1 MRGISRAAAVVLPC
15 MRRLAVIGVILFFA
29 AAAQVSAQLV
39 PITRCNAAI
48 PCNIP
53 YGLRPAD
60 AAGWTP
66 GNNLGQGHTGMS
78 MSTDFSNGIVPQ
90 IDRHPVSED
99 PVEAAARMYVRKYP
113 SAPGSTAKA
122 PAVKSAAA
130 PNAPSPAAKP
140 ATPSEEKPASPAA
153 PAPTPAPQP

>member
-1 MRGISRAAAVVLPC
+1 MTRRALAAASVLAA
-15 MRRLAVIGVILFFA
+15 LALSAPPSID
-29 AAAQVSAQLV
+29 AQIV

-66 GNNLGQGHTGMS
+66 GSNVGQGNTGIS
-78 MSTDFSNGIVPQ
+78 VSTNFTDGLLPKV
-90 IDRHPVSED
+90 DRPPTSED

-113 SAPGSTAKA
+113 APSTTRQPTPK
-122 PAVKSAAA
+122 PTPTAA
-130 PNAPSPAAKP
+130 PKKTDS
-140 ATPSEEKPASPAA
+140 
-153 PAPTPAPQP
+153 

>member
-1 MRGISRAAAVVLPC
+1 MRLRA
-15 MRRLAVIGVILFFA
+15 IA
-29 AAAQVSAQLV
+29 AAALLVSVAAAAPAPVSAQIV

-66 GNNLGQGHTGMS
+66 GSNVGQGNTGIS
-78 MSTDFSNGIVPQ
+78 LSTNFADGLMPK
-90 IDRHPVSED
+90 IDRPPTSED

-113 SAPGSTAKA
+113 A
-122 PAVKSAAA
+122 PATNAKKSPESKAA
-130 PNAPSPAAKP
+130 SPAAKP
-140 ATPSEEKPASPAA
+140 A
-153 PAPTPAPQP
+153 PAPTPGP

>member
-1 MRGISRAAAVVLPC
+1 
-15 MRRLAVIGVILFFA
+15 MRRSTLA
-29 AAAQVSAQLV
+29 AAALFLTAATAASSRAQIV

-66 GNNLGQGHTGMS
+66 GSNVGQGHTGMS
-78 MSTDFSNGIVPQ
+78 LSTNFTDGLVPKV
-90 IDRHPVSED
+90 DRPPVSED

-113 SAPGSTAKA
+113 A
-122 PAVKSAAA
+122 PATTKLAR
-130 PNAPSPAAKP
+130 
-140 ATPSEEKPASPAA
+140 
-153 PAPTPAPQP
+153 PAPTPTPAPRP

>member
-1 MRGISRAAAVVLPC
+1 MKPGALTAAAL
-15 MRRLAVIGVILFFA
+15 RLAVA
-29 AAAQVSAQLV
+29 AAALGSLPVFAQIV

-66 GNNLGQGHTGMS
+66 GSNVGQGNTGIS
-78 MSTDFSNGIVPQ
+78 MSTNFTDGIVPK
-90 IDRHPVSED
+90 IDKPPISED

-113 SAPGSTAKA
+113 APPAEKSSGSKVESPGS
-122 PAVKSAAA
+122 
-130 PNAPSPAAKP
+130 KP
-140 ATPSEEKPASPAA
+140 KVS
-153 PAPTPAPQP
+153 PTPAPKH

>member
-1 MRGISRAAAVVLPC
+1 MRTRALAAASA
-15 MRRLAVIGVILFFA
+15 LAAFA
-29 AAAQVSAQLV
+29 MAAPPSLSAQIV

-66 GNNLGQGHTGMS
+66 GANVGQGNTGIS
-78 MSTDFSNGIVPQ
+78 ASTNFQDGLLPK
-90 IDRHPVSED
+90 IDKHPVSED

-113 SAPGSTAKA
+113 A
-122 PAVKSAAA
+122 PATTKAVPK
-130 PNAPSPAAKP
+130 
-140 ATPSEEKPASPAA
+140 AA
-153 PAPTPAPQP
+153 PAPTPTPGARP

>member
-1 MRGISRAAAVVLPC
+1 MNPRAL
-15 MRRLAVIGVILFFA
+15 A
-29 AAAQVSAQLV
+29 AAALLLIVAAAAPAFLFAQIV

-66 GNNLGQGHTGMS
+66 GSNVGQGNTGIS
-78 MSTDFSNGIVPQ
+78 MSTNFADGLLPK
-90 IDRHPVSED
+90 IDKPPISED

-113 SAPGSTAKA
+113 YQGAAPK
-122 PAVKSAAA
+122 PAVA
-130 PNAPSPAAKP
+130 PRPAAVP
-140 ATPSEEKPASPAA
+140 T
-153 PAPTPAPQP
+153 PTPAPKEKVES